1 MYRSRKGLLEATI
14 MSACTPDQAI
24 EDKAYKISRHLGVPL
39 EHRCNDE
46 DPNNFAEGLRVQ
58 LKQLL

>member
-1 MYRSRKGLLEATI
+1 